1 MKSWNSL
8 LLGCRV
14 IRHTYGAVASRRSVA
29 SVGNDIG
36 RNVSAPELNVVRSPY
51 ADISVPDVGLPEFVW
66 QMVDKYPDHTAMV
79 CALTGRKYTYAE
91 SRDIAHRFAA
101 SLRKMGFKSRDTL
114 AVVLPNVPE
123 FPLVLFGAIE
133 AGCIVTT
140 VNPTFTPDEIRKQ
153 LQDSGA
159 VGVVTMPEIYSNVS
173 KAVSVVETERKSKI
187 PLIVTPGLQ
196 VQSIPQGTVNF
207 LDMTHKEI
215 DTSILAAGD
224 RPNPGNVVVLPYSSG
239 TTGFPKGVKLS
250 HRHLVTNTLQVLS
263 EPKLSGTVKASSD
276 FQEVLLAV
284 LPFYHIYGLL
294 SLAIASLH
302 QGSKVVTIPKFD
314 PALFLSSISKHKVTA
329 LYLVPPLIQF
339 IGSNPEVKRSQL
351 ESLKTVNNGAAPIGP
366 NDVERLLK
374 KTPTLQFTQ
383 GYGLTESSPV
393 VSILEKGSHKY
404 TSSGKPVPN
413 TEMKVVNRENN
424 TNLGPG
430 ESGEICIRGPQ
441 VMLGYHNN
449 PQATAETIDPA
460 GWLHS
465 GDMGYYDKEH
475 DFYIVDRYKELIKV
489 KGLQVAPAE
498 LEDILRS
505 HPGIADA
512 AVIGVPNDRSGEVP
526 KAFVVAREPKLTED
540 DVKKFVAEKVS
551 EHKHLVGGV
560 QFVTSVPKTLSGKI
574 LRRSLKEMYSK

>member
-1 MKSWNSL
+1 
-8 LLGCRV
+8 
-14 IRHTYGAVASRRSVA
+14 
-29 SVGNDIG
+29 
-36 RNVSAPELNVVRSPY
+36 
-51 ADISVPDVGLPEFVW
+51 VPDVGLPEFTW
-66 QMVDKYPDHTAMV
+66 QMVDKYPEHTALV

-114 AVVLPNVPE
+114 AVVLPNIPE

-140 VNPTFTPDEIRKQ
+140 VNPAFTPDEIRKQ

-173 KAVSVVETERKSKI
+173 KAVSMVETERKSKI
-187 PLIVTPGLQ
+187 PLIITPGLQ
-196 VQSIPQGTVNF
+196 VKSIPQGTVNF
-207 LDMTHKEI
+207 LDMTRKET
-215 DTSILAAGD
+215 DTSILAAED

-239 TTGFPKGVKLS
+239 TTGLPKGVKLS
-250 HRHLVTNTLQVLS
+250 HRHLVTNTLQVLT
-263 EPKLSGTVKASSD
+263 EPKISGTVKASSD

-314 PALFLSSISKHKVTA
+314 PALFLSAIAKYKVTT

-339 IGSNPEVKRSQL
+339 IGSSPDVKTSNL
-351 ESLKTVNNGAAPIGP
+351 ESLKAVNNGAAPIGP

-374 KTPTLQFTQ
+374 KTPNLQFTQ

-393 VSILEKGSHKY
+393 VSILEKGSCKY

-430 ESGEICIRGPQ
+430 ESGEICVRGPQ

-449 PQATAETIDPA
+449 PQATAETIDSA
-460 GWLHS
+460 GWLHT

-526 KAFVVAREPKLTED
+526 KAFIVAREPKLTED

-551 EHKHLVGGV
+551 EHKHLTGGV
-560 QFVTSVPKTLSGKI
+560 QFVTSVPKTPSGKI
-574 LRRSLKEMYSK
+574 LRRNLKEMYSK